1 MKLKDVY
8 HSGDGG
14 IYGEMIQNRAMQGA
28 DLVNNEA
35 NRNLVKWHNLAGCD
49 LELDNSIPLLSSAL
63 PYQMSAAVPA
73 GATGTTGMWN
83 EGYAGFNITTATR
96 YAASF
101 WIRGT
106 YDGTMTGS
114 FWSNTTNAVLGST
127 TFSVSQTASQ
137 GWIHYAN
144 TFMVSESA
152 PDYKN
157 TFHLTFDAGLVAG
170 QTIYFNMISV
180 FQQTFQDG
188 KLRMDLGNAVNDLG
202 GKFLRLPGGNN
213 LEGSAPPNQW
223 VWNNTIGA
231 IEDRLGR
238 PGTWGYYNT
247 DGLGLLEIM
256 EVSREVANRFNCFLL
271 T

>member
-1 MKLKDVY
+1 MKSKDVY

-35 NRNLVKWHNLAGCD
+35 NRNLVKWHNWPGCD
-49 LELDNSIPLLSSAL
+49 LELDNSTPLLSSAL
-63 PYQMSAAVPA
+63 PYQMSVTVQAR
-73 GATGTTGMWN
+73 ATGTTGMWN
-83 EGYAGFNITTATR
+83 EGYAGFNVTTATR

-106 YDGTMTGS
+106 FNGTITGA
-114 FWSNTTNAVLGST
+114 FWSNTTNAALGST

-144 TFMVSESA
+144 TFTVSESA

-157 TFHLTFDAGLVAG
+157 TFHLTFDAGIVAG
-170 QTIYFNMISV
+170 QTIYFNMISI

-188 KLRMDLGNAVNDLG
+188 KLRMDLGNAVNNLG

-213 LEGSAPPNQW
+213 LEGIAPPNRW

-231 IEDRLGR
+231 IEDRPGR

-247 DGLGLLEIM
+247 DGLGLLEM
-256 EVSREVANRFNCFLL
+256 MDVSSNVANRFSCFLL